1 MVTALTAPATGERL
15 QDVSPWSKR
24 LPWEPAFLSVGV
36 GLIAAAGRR
45 GRVRVMDLEGGE
57 EHDLLTLPGGITGLA
72 FSPDGRHLTL
82 VGPRGF
88 ALWRATDGRLITRST
103 PTPCVR
109 ARWMG
114 LGVVAIAE
122 GGKVT
127 TYDTDGVAQWSTAPL
142 PTAATDVA
150 CAQGGRLLAVSL
162 ASQVRCFMPMR
173 REPVA
178 VHLYGGAPDDL
189 ALSVDGRWAVCST
202 YQRAT
207 LLWETHR
214 RPAAQPVQCEEASG
228 RHAPVF
234 SECGH
239 RLAVPAE
246 RHLSLWSIGPRRPT
260 RSAVLPV
267 CVSALAWRPGAGD
280 ALATA
285 GSDHAVRL
293 WHAGAQGRRNGY
305 APLTAWQLTTPATSL
320 AWAGQR
326 MLAVAERGGRV
337 TLLDIAPSQVQC

>member
-1 MVTALTAPATGERL
+1 MVTSLTAPAAGERR
-15 QDVSPWSKR
+15 QDVALWSKR
-24 LPWEPAFLSVGV
+24 LPWEPVFLSAGV
-36 GLIAAAGRR
+36 GLIAVAGRR
-45 GRVRVMDLEGGE
+45 GRVRVLDLEGGE
-57 EHDLLTLPGGITGLA
+57 EHDLFTLPGGITDLA
-72 FSPDGRHLTL
+72 FSPDGHHLAL

-88 ALWRATDGRLITRST
+88 GLWRATDGRLTTRST
-103 PTPCVR
+103 PAACVR
-109 ARWMG
+109 ACWMG
-114 LGVVAIAE
+114 PGVVAVAE

-142 PTAATDVA
+142 PAITTDVA

-162 ASQVRCFMPMR
+162 AGQVRCFMPMR

-178 VHLYGGAPDDL
+178 IHHYGGAPDDL
-189 ALSVDGRWAVCST
+189 ALSIDGRWAVCSA

-207 LLWETHR
+207 LLWETHHHPTAR
-214 RPAAQPVQCEEASG
+214 PVQCEEASG

-260 RSAVLPV
+260 RLATLPV
-267 CVSALAWRPGAGD
+267 CASALTWRPGAGD
-280 ALATA
+280 VLATA
-285 GSDHAVRL
+285 GSDHTVRL
-293 WHAGAQGRRNGY
+293 WHTTAQGRRSEY
-305 APLTAWQLTTPATSL
+305 TSPAAWQLTTPATSL

-326 MLAVAERGGRV
+326 TLAVAERAGRV
-337 TLLDIAPSQVQC
+337 TLLDIDPAQVQH

>member
-57 EHDLLTLPGGITGLA
+57 EHDLLTLPGGITGLT

-122 GGKVT
+122 GARSPRT
-127 TYDTDGVAQWSTAPL
+127 TPTAWRSGPQHLSRQQSPTWPARRADAFWPYPWRAKSAASCRCVVNLSPSIATVAHRTVSLCQSTAAGL
-142 PTAATDVA
+142 
-150 CAQGGRLLAVSL
+150 CA
-162 ASQVRCFMPMR
+162 R
-173 REPVA
+173 RI
-178 VHLYGGAPDDL
+178 
-189 ALSVDGRWAVCST
+189 R
-202 YQRAT
+202 
-207 LLWETHR
+207 
-214 RPAAQPVQCEEASG
+214 AQPC
-228 RHAPVF
+228 
-234 SECGH
+234 C
-239 RLAVPAE
+239 
-246 RHLSLWSIGPRRPT
+246 
-260 RSAVLPV
+260 
-267 CVSALAWRPGAGD
+267 
-280 ALATA
+280 
-285 GSDHAVRL
+285 
-293 WHAGAQGRRNGY
+293 GRRI
-305 APLTAWQLTTPATSL
+305 
-320 AWAGQR
+320 AGQR
-326 MLAVAERGGRV
+326 RSRSSARKPRAGMLQSSANAGTGWPYRPSATCRSGPSAPEDRHDRLSSLFAYRRWPGAPAQGTCSRRPGPTTPSDCGMPEPKAGGTV
-337 TLLDIAPSQVQC
+337 TPPSPHGS